1 MFNSRQLALRDPAR
15 AALLGA
21 IAGADFGAQPQVR
34 ARPMAF
40 TPGDDYGFGE
50 ELDMA
55 GFGDE
60 HGFGA
65 AARHHSAAA
74 HQSNVKPHPAEVA
87 KVWHEHHARKA
98 RAASRAVKLD
108 PNMGSDVKVER
119 YTMSLA
125 QTFVLGT
132 GGAFDTNMAQS
143 PSTDF
148 RPQLMTCNVP
158 VPGLAYLQSLAMANV
173 LVTVGTGSEDLY
185 AYNANSWGRGLDMPT
200 LTPANK
206 AIAQGTFTTF
216 VPPGYVNGASYILT
230 LSFKGPSLLAG
241 GGYIRG

>member
-1 MFNSRQLALRDPAR
+1 MFNARQLALRDPAR

-21 IAGADFGAQPQVR
+21 IGGSDFGSSVPVR
-34 ARPMAF
+34 TAPMKF
-40 TPGDDYGFGE
+40 SPGDDYGFG
-50 ELDMA
+50 DDDT
-55 GFGDE
+55 GFGDDE
-60 HGFGA
+60 YGFGA
-65 AARHHSAAA
+65 AAKHHAAAA
-74 HQSNVKPHPAEVA
+74 HLSKSKPHPAEVA
-87 KVWHEHHARKA
+87 KVWHEHHAKKA
-98 RAASRAVKLD
+98 RAMSRAVKLD

-132 GGAFDTNMAQS
+132 GGSFDTNMAQS

-148 RPQLMTCNVP
+148 RPQLMTANVP
-158 VPGLAYLQSLAMANV
+158 TPGLAYLQSLAMANV
-173 LVTVGTGSEDLY
+173 LVTVGTGSEDLF
-185 AYNANSWGRGLDMPT
+185 AYNANSWGRNLDMPT

-216 VPPGYVNGASYILT
+216 VPPGYVNGASYTLT